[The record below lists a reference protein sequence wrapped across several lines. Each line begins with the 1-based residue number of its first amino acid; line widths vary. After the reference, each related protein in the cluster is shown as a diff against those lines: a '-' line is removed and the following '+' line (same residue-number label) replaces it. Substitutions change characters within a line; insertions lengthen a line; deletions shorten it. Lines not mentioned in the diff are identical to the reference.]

1 MKKLFYIYSVLSI
14 WLICACTDQDNIRF
28 DTVLEE
34 TTDALYDSV
43 YVDKAEAEVVF
54 TKLSDNFT
62 FENRDLLSRTVIS
75 NNIASIVRNKRALAY
90 VINLPNEGGFMIIS
104 GTKKYG
110 PVLAYSEH
118 GNFHYNDI
126 PETPSDFWLESMLDK
141 LSSQIELPVD
151 STEQYAVVWKDL
163 LESTKRNNGCRQNCR
178 SRYAGDYDMNEL
190 QMIMQDSIISWSQ
203 HGDYEIINLYEP
215 LTGNES
221 ADIQYW
227 KDTEQATYIV
237 YENEWEQLTIGLKR
251 PNGPSDYRRNETIN
265 TRWRLVYN
273 STFPYLF
280 DEEGSYQPLVGS
292 GALAAG
298 QIMNYYQYPN
308 YIDWSVLNSSE
319 YEDKDNPEISKFL
332 FKLCEDAGSK
342 YLRGWT
348 LCEPKN
354 LANAIASY
362 GYKVSLID
370 GFNIGSIPC
379 ILYGNLK
386 FPSNSTPSSVD
397 HYITVSG
404 TMSLYFE
411 TRIAIYTFT
420 GPKEF
425 NECWH
430 WIDYFYNHLNKV
442 DWNYGAIND
451 GWYDLNVNMNF
462 SGGVAKS
469 FKISKSII
477 INKP

>member
-75 NNIASIVRNKRALAY
+75 NNIASIVRNERALAY

-163 LESTKRNNGCRQNCR
+163 LESTKRNGCRQNCR

-251 PNGPSDYRRNETIN
+251 PNGPSKFLQEETIN
-265 TRWRLVYN
+265 TKWHSSCN
-273 STFPYLF
+273 STFKYKIDSLGTYKPY
-280 DEEGSYQPLVGS
+280 VAA

-298 QIMNYYQYPN
+298 QIMNYYRYPE
-308 YIDWSVLNSSE
+308 YIDWDAIYTPN
-319 YEDKDNPEISKFL
+319 YDDYDDNRYISDLLYKI
-332 FKLCEDAGSK
+332 CEDT
-342 YLRGWT
+342 Y
-348 LCEPKN
+348 
-354 LANAIASY
+354 ASY
-362 GYKVSLID
+362 QRTTTMIDPSNLVNALSGYGYDV
-370 GFNIGSIPC
+370 NISEGLNRGSIPY
-379 ILYGNLK
+379 ILYGKIYNRSGSI
-386 FPSNSTPSSVD
+386 PSWYE

-404 TMSLYFE
+404 TLSLYFE

-420 GPKEF
+420 GEKIF
-425 NECWH
+425 NESWH
-430 WIDYFYNHLNKV
+430 WIEYYSSHLNKI
-442 DWNYGAIND
+442 DWHNCDVNN
-451 GWYDLNVNMNF
+451 GWYDLNVNMNCT
-462 SGGVAKS
+462 GIAAKS
-469 FKISKSII
+469 FKILKT
-477 INKP
+477 INIKRP